1 MKNKIIEA
9 VESEYMAKE
18 VPAFRSGDTVRVN
31 FRIVEGNKERVQPYE
46 GVVIRMH
53 RGGVGTTFTVRKV
66 VGDIGVERT
75 FPLYSP
81 RIDSIE
87 LKRTGRVR
95 KELVVF
101 AGLNFSISVHYVV
114 KLLVLEKGKKV
125 SNIVLKNKGRF
136 NVFS

>member
-9 VESEYMAKE
+9 VESEYMAKV
-18 VPAFRSGDTVRVN
+18 VPSFRSGDTVRVN

-46 GVVIRMH
+46 GVVIRIH
-53 RGGVGTTFTVRKV
+53 RGGVGSTFTVRKI
-66 VGDIGVERT
+66 VGDVGVERT

-95 KELVVF
+95 R
-101 AGLNFSISVHYVV
+101 A
-114 KLLVLEKGKKV
+114 KLFYLRALRGKATGKKV
-125 SNIVLKNKGRF
+125 SNIILGKIRENLMF
-136 NVFS
+136 SLDNV

>member
-9 VESEYMAKE
+9 VESEYMAKV
-18 VPAFRSGDTVRVN
+18 VPSFRSGDTVRVN

-46 GVVIRMH
+46 GVVIRIH
-53 RGGVGTTFTVRKV
+53 RGGIGSTFTVRKI
-66 VGDIGVERT
+66 VGDVGVERT

-95 KELVVF
+95 R
-101 AGLNFSISVHYVV
+101 A
-114 KLLVLEKGKKV
+114 KLFYLRALRGKATRIRERKKG
-125 SNIVLKNKGRF
+125 F
-136 NVFS
+136 

>member
-9 VESEYMAKE
+9 VESEYMAKV
-18 VPAFRSGDTVRVN
+18 VPSFRSGDTVRVN

-46 GVVIRMH
+46 GVVIRIH
-53 RGGVGTTFTVRKV
+53 KGGVGSTFTVRKI
-66 VGDIGVERT
+66 VGDVGVERT

-95 KELVVF
+95 R
-101 AGLNFSISVHYVV
+101 A
-114 KLLVLEKGKKV
+114 KLFYLRALRGKATRIRERKKG
-125 SNIVLKNKGRF
+125 F
-136 NVFS
+136 

>member
-9 VESEYMAKE
+9 VEQEYMVKE
-18 VPAFRSGDTVRVN
+18 VPTFRSGDTVRVN

-46 GVVIRMH
+46 GVVIKIH
-53 RGGVGTTFTVRKV
+53 RGGVGSTFTVRKV

-95 KELVVF
+95 R
-101 AGLNFSISVHYVV
+101 A
-114 KLLVLEKGKKV
+114 KLFYLRALRGKATRIRERKKG
-125 SNIVLKNKGRF
+125 F
-136 NVFS
+136 

>member
-9 VESEYMAKE
+9 VEFEYMAKV

-46 GVVIRMH
+46 GVVIRIH
-53 RGGVGTTFTVRKV
+53 RGGVGSTFTVRKV

-95 KELVVF
+95 R
-101 AGLNFSISVHYVV
+101 A
-114 KLLVLEKGKKV
+114 KLFYLRALRGKATRIRERKKG
-125 SNIVLKNKGRF
+125 F
-136 NVFS
+136 